1 MDHINTE
8 RRIFAQLDH
17 PFIVKF
23 KGSDKD
29 EQSLYLFMEAIA
41 GGELFT
47 LLRSWHRVDLVHA
60 RFYCAQVVTAFEYL
74 HSRNLIYRDLK
85 PENLLVDSE
94 GYLKLTDFGL
104 VKLCLYKTYTVCGT
118 PEYMAPEVLLNKGH
132 GSGVD
137 WWTLGV
143 FLYELLIG
151 LPPFY
156 DHDPIKMYDKIINNK
171 PRFLKGFDPGAKEL
185 VRRLL
190 HKDVTKRIGNLRNQ
204 AQDIRRHPFF
214 FGFNWAKLLERK
226 LDAPFVP
233 PKLDFTAF
241 KELKDDE
248 KKEERVPK
256 AYEYLCRD
264 DDPFKN
270 W

>member
-1 MDHINTE
+1 M
-8 RRIFAQLDH
+8 
-17 PFIVKF
+17 KF

-29 EQSLYLFMEAIA
+29 EQSLYLFMEAVQ

-47 LLRSWHRVDLVHA
+47 LLRRWHRVDLAHA

-74 HSRNLIYRDLK
+74 HGKNLIYRDLK
-85 PENLLVDSE
+85 PENLLVDAE

-104 VKLCLYKTYTVCGT
+104 VKLCLYKTYTLCGT
-118 PEYMAPEVLLNKGH
+118 PEYMAPEVLLSKGH

-143 FLYELLIG
+143 LLYELLVG

-156 DHDPIKMYDKIINNK
+156 DHDPLKMYEKIVNSR
-171 PRFLKGFDPGAKEL
+171 PRFTKGFDPGAKDL

-190 HKDVTKRIGNLRNQ
+190 YKDVTKRIGNLRNH

-214 FGFNWAKLLERK
+214 FNFAWVKLLERK

-233 PKLDFTAF
+233 PKLDFSGFREF
-241 KELKDDE
+241 KES
-248 KKEERVPK
+248 EEREARAPK
-256 AYEYLCRD
+256 AYEYMCRD
-264 DDPFKN
+264 DDPFKD